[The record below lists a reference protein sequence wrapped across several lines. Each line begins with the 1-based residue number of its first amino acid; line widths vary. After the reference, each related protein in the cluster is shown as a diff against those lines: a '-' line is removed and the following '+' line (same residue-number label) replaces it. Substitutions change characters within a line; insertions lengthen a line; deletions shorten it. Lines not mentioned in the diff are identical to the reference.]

1 MSSIRVVGTLEDPT
15 EGVGANAE
23 IRIVSRIPFG
33 STTKGFN
40 KSEVTDANG
49 SYDFQLVYGQHL
61 IAIKYENTSTYV
73 TQGTVSVGDGSPVEI
88 DLISL
93 LLLSSTEPTP
103 DLVNQLQEIAAE
115 AASSAGEAEQYKNDA
130 QTSASE
136 AAASAITAASNAA
149 YIQALENISGS
160 KWTIIIDDFGN
171 SQIVRRIP
179 IHTFEDLNITDCPF
193 TGPLDC
199 FIRQDLTLRP
209 YVDVPVYKASN
220 SGGKAVSQAGKT
232 PWTSINA
239 DNARARSEELSSNSV
254 MISQEIW
261 AMLCWSML
269 AGGFQPRGNTE
280 YGRSHSN
287 LDEFGRR
294 ADGRVPNDRSG
305 AAYTLTGSGPMEW
318 SHDGTPFG
326 VMDLVGNVWEWVDGM
341 KMVDGQFIVAEYTGQ
356 PESEWSAT
364 GVYISETGQFTNVA
378 PSTLNSGRQVWGS
391 MSKDASYSG
400 NERLQRLMIEPIACT
415 SALGGRFYWNLYGER
430 FPLRG
435 GYWGDTSSAGPA
447 ALNCNLPRSYTLG
460 SVGFRSASL
469 YRQKVM
475 PQGAL
480 SSAK

>member
-1 MSSIRVVGTLEDPT
+1 V
-15 EGVGANAE
+15 
-23 IRIVSRIPFG
+23 
-33 STTKGFN
+33 
-40 KSEVTDANG
+40 
-49 SYDFQLVYGQHL
+49 QL
-61 IAIKYENTSTYV
+61 K
-73 TQGTVSVGDGSPVEI
+73 
-88 DLISL
+88 
-93 LLLSSTEPTP
+93 
-103 DLVNQLQEIAAE
+103 
-115 AASSAGEAEQYKNDA
+115 
-130 QTSASE
+130 
-136 AAASAITAASNAA
+136 
-149 YIQALENISGS
+149 
-160 KWTIIIDDFGN
+160 DDFGN

-209 YVDVPVYKASN
+209 YVDVPVYEASN

-232 PWTSINA
+232 PWTSVNA
-239 DNARARSEELSSNSV
+239 DNARARSEELNSNSV

-261 AMLCWSML
+261 AMLCWHML

-305 AAYTLTGSGPMEW
+305 VAYTLTGSGPMEW

-378 PSTLNSGRQVWGS
+378 PSTLNSGSQVWGS

-415 SALGGRFYWNLYGER
+415 SALGGRFYWNLDGER

-435 GYWGDTSSAGPA
+435 GSWYSTSGAGPA
-447 ALNCNLPRSYTLG
+447 ALYCSNPRSLASG
-460 SVGFRSASL
+460 DFGFRSAFVS
-469 YRQKVM
+469 
-475 PQGAL
+475 
-480 SSAK
+480 